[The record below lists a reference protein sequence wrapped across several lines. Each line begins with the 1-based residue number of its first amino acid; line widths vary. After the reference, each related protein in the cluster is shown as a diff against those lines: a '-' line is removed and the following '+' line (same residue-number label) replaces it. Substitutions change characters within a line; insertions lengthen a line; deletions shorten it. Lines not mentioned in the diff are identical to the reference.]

1 NLAKLIDIGAIKITY
16 TPPPESDL
24 EVTKLI
30 IEKDPLES
38 SPSRQIKEEK
48 ELIVTDVPEDELF
61 INTEVDEEDKLID
74 AIRAK
79 AYDM

>member
-1 NLAKLIDIGAIKITY
+1 

-79 AYDM
+79 AYDMNRVNM

>member
-1 NLAKLIDIGAIKITY
+1 
-16 TPPPESDL
+16 
-24 EVTKLI
+24 VTKLI

-79 AYDM
+79 AYDMYRVNMIFENTY

>member
-1 NLAKLIDIGAIKITY
+1 MIDISAIKITY

-48 ELIVTDVPEDELF
+48 ELIVTDLPEDELF
-61 INTEVDEEDKLID
+61 INTVVVELTKQLD
-74 AIRAK
+74 
-79 AYDM
+79 